1 MGDTRSRPCGVI
13 WKWTLSSS
21 PFSLG
26 TKILASGAAILSAFL
41 LIGFLLPSSWESET
55 TVYVAAPADIVF
67 QFLDSPEG
75 WQAWTPW
82 PESGVERSGPE
93 RGIGATL
100 SWDDQELGTGSFTI
114 QGLQEYSM
122 VQYQVEVGG
131 GTMRASG
138 IITLIPENE
147 GVKITW
153 LEEGD
158 LGRNP
163 LMGYWAL
170 SMSRAQSDE
179 LVKGIERLSNLALAG
194 AAGPDQ
200 SGPPVFQ
207 ESSPNDS

>member
-1 MGDTRSRPCGVI
+1 MGDPRPRPSRISWNRP
-13 WKWTLSSS
+13 LNSS

-26 TKILASGAAILSAFL
+26 TRILASGALLLSAFL

-55 TVYVAAPADIVF
+55 TGYVAAPADIVF

-82 PESGVERSGPE
+82 PESGVERSGPK

-100 SWDDQELGTGSFTI
+100 SWDDQEVGTGSFTI
-114 QGLQEYSM
+114 QSLEENSM
-122 VQYQVEVGG
+122 VTYGVEIGDGAMLV
-131 GTMRASG
+131 SG
-138 IITLIPENE
+138 IITLRPESE
-147 GVKITW
+147 GVRITW

-179 LVKGIERLSNLALAG
+179 LVKGIERLRELALAG
-194 AAGPDQ
+194 LP
-200 SGPPVFQ
+200 
-207 ESSPNDS
+207 

>member
-1 MGDTRSRPCGVI
+1 MGDTRSCPSRIAWKRP
-13 WKWTLSSS
+13 LNSS

-26 TKILASGAAILSAFL
+26 TRILASGALLLSAFL

-55 TVYVAAPADIVF
+55 TGYVAAPADIVF

-100 SWDDQELGTGSFTI
+100 SWDDQEVGTGSFTI
-114 QGLQEYSM
+114 QSLEENSM
-122 VQYQVEVGG
+122 VTYGVEIGDGAMLV
-131 GTMRASG
+131 SG
-138 IITLIPENE
+138 IITLRPESE
-147 GVKITW
+147 GVRITW

-179 LVKGIERLSNLALAG
+179 LVKGIERLRELALAG
-194 AAGPDQ
+194 LP
-200 SGPPVFQ
+200 
-207 ESSPNDS
+207 

>member
-1 MGDTRSRPCGVI
+1 
-13 WKWTLSSS
+13 LNSS

-26 TKILASGAAILSAFL
+26 TRILASGALLLSAFL

-55 TVYVAAPADIVF
+55 TGYVAAPADIVF

-100 SWDDQELGTGSFTI
+100 SWDDQEVGTGSFTI
-114 QGLQEYSM
+114 QSLEENSM
-122 VQYQVEVGG
+122 VTYGVEIGDGAMLV
-131 GTMRASG
+131 SG
-138 IITLIPENE
+138 IITLRPESE
-147 GVKITW
+147 GVRITW

-179 LVKGIERLSNLALAG
+179 LVKGIERLRELALAG
-194 AAGPDQ
+194 LP
-200 SGPPVFQ
+200 
-207 ESSPNDS
+207 